1 MGIIRKPTPN
11 GEEIIFTGCLGVI
24 VGGIILCIVALILIA
39 AGFLLPVMFA
49 LAVIAFVVG
58 IIVCGG
64 ILVWDWFKF
73 TFL

>member
-24 VGGIILCIVALILIA
+24 VGGIILCIVALILTM

-49 LAVIAFVVG
+49 LAAIAFVVG
-58 IIVCGG
+58 IIVYGG

>member
-58 IIVCGG
+58 
-64 ILVWDWFKF
+64 LVIYGAKEAGQWFKNRF
-73 TFL
+73 K